1 MFCRRCQYDL
11 PDGTEVCPVCG
22 TMTRRKARRRNAPL
36 KFLIR
41 YLDIL
46 TMLSLLLHAFVWAT
60 GAHFVIDG
68 SIGLIDARKYLYLA
82 HKGLSA
88 VDLAFAA
95 LIVANIVFSVV
106 MRYKL
111 MREYR
116 IGKLFLIVSLTLCLL
131 WGILYPLAICAMT
144 GALSTMMGLA
154 YVQAAVY
161 AVLAIVP
168 AVILLKS
175 DQLIF

>member
-1 MFCRRCQYDL
+1 MDVKGKAEIWQDIAVFPGCPLTASAPYAILYVSKHPHSGPTRTKAAIGGRRRLSMFCRRCQYDL

-95 LIVANIVFSVV
+95 LIS
-106 MRYKL
+106 
-111 MREYR
+111 
-116 IGKLFLIVSLTLCLL
+116 
-131 WGILYPLAICAMT
+131 
-144 GALSTMMGLA
+144 AL
-154 YVQAAVY
+154 
-161 AVLAIVP
+161 
-168 AVILLKS
+168 
-175 DQLIF
+175 